1 MLAAYH
7 GHHNLVSLL
16 LRRGADP
23 DRLNLRG
30 QSPLAGA
37 VFKNE
42 VEVVRVLVEEGG
54 ADPDKG
60 EPSTREAVRVFGME
74 GGKIGEIVGGRGKR
88 CEGGG
93 EVG

>member
-7 GHHNLVSLL
+7 GHPQLVSLL

-60 EPSTREAVRVFGME
+60 EPSAREAVRVFGME
-74 GGKIGEIVGGRGKR
+74 GGEIGGIITTNGKGREVGGGK
-88 CEGGG
+88 G
-93 EVG
+93 